1 MKRNINLLLT
11 LTFIFFLS
19 CNKSEIKS
27 ELNQSITIVEPNYP
41 ESLFPAA
48 VQQVEQAHIITQ
60 IHDGLL
66 AWNIENEKPVGRL
79 VDRWVMNNN
88 KDKITFHL
96 HPDIYFHQDPCFKHD
111 KERLLTSSDV
121 KYSIEYTFWY
131 KAKHSKGMG
140 LLKYIIGGEEFFN
153 SCNKELFE
161 PGKLEGINIIDS
173 LSFDIHLIEPNESFL
188 KSLIANDMAILPP
201 EGLQKY
207 GENCTVG
214 CGPFVLKNNDKQNK
228 VIELA
233 RNENYYLKDNQSHN
247 LPYLDK
253 ITFLYE
259 AVPAKSL
266 RMLRDQKADL
276 LLSMDQK
283 HIKAFVEDNIELFE
297 KKFPDLVLLQAKGLE
312 ESSVYYIK
320 RGNIKNFKYSSLNIL
335 YLENVRLKN
344 KKSE

>member
-11 LTFIFFLS
+11 LTLIFFLS
-19 CNKSEIKS
+19 CNKSEIKT
-27 ELNQSITIVEPNYP
+27 ELNQSIVIVEPNYP

-48 VQQVEQAHIITQ
+48 VQQAEQAHIITQ

-66 AWNIENEKPVGRL
+66 GWDIENEKPIGHL
-79 VDRWVMNNN
+79 VERWVMNNN
-88 KDKITFHL
+88 QDKITFHL
-96 HPDIYFHQDPCFKHD
+96 HPDIYFHQDPCFKND

-131 KAKHSKGMG
+131 KAKHNKGMG

-153 SCNKELFE
+153 SCKEVFE
-161 PGKLEGINIIDS
+161 PGNLEGIKIIDS

-188 KSLIANDMAILPP
+188 KSLIAADMVILPP

-207 GENCTVG
+207 AENCTVG
-214 CGPFVLKNNDKQNK
+214 CGPFIIKNNDKQNK
-228 VIELA
+228 IIELA
-233 RNENYYLKDNQSHN
+233 KNKNYYLADNQN
-247 LPYLDK
+247 NKLPYLDK

-266 RMLRDQKADL
+266 RMLRDQQADL
-276 LLSMDQK
+276 LLSMEQK
-283 HIKAFVEDNIELFE
+283 HIKAFLEDNIELFE
-297 KKFPDLVLLQAKGLE
+297 KKYPDLVLLQAKGLE

-320 RGNIKNFKYSSLNIL
+320 RGSIQNFRYSSQNIL
-335 YLENVRLKN
+335 YLKNVKLGN